1 MAKNIRRKKAKAS
14 PGARRAN
21 PAEGASDVFELFHG
35 VPSQKVLEYTS
46 RFHIHENLA
55 GLGRLIELVFITP
68 GSRPRMVTLEEGD
81 LGAQAWLCASEDAK
95 SLYIIGP
102 VVIDLEQLGYRPEV
116 DVKDAVELGR
126 LTNVVY
132 KTKKEMNNLDLLEY
146 DHTLGKR
153 ERWQKREGVGP
164 EMNKEVAACPL
175 LIYHTREDRL
185 SVAGGQ
191 YLVMDVGITN

>member
-1 MAKNIRRKKAKAS
+1 MI
-14 PGARRAN
+14 
-21 PAEGASDVFELFHG
+21 LH
-35 VPSQKVLEYTS
+35 
-46 RFHIHENLA
+46 
-55 GLGRLIELVFITP
+55 
-68 GSRPRMVTLEEGD
+68 
-81 LGAQAWLCASEDAK
+81 
-95 SLYIIGP
+95 
-102 VVIDLEQLGYRPEV
+102 
-116 DVKDAVELGR
+116 
-126 LTNVVY
+126 